1 MVLLLSGVAIVVGGG
16 YWYLRPRGPKEE
28 VYYHFLCPNCGRK
41 LKYKARKAGQPG
53 VCPRCKKGCT
63 FPHSGVDRIKEHEPE
78 WSERQHRQPGGQGR

>member
-1 MVLLLSGVAIVVGGG
+1 MLLVVFLLSGVAIILAGG
-16 YWYLRPRGPKEE
+16 YWFLRLRSPKEE

-63 FPHSGVDRIKEHEPE
+63 FPLVR
-78 WSERQHRQPGGQGR
+78 ERTEESTDK